1 MCHFTIFAKRTNYH
15 IMRKSLFTV
24 VAAMMMATYVIAQDI
39 PTDMR
44 MEIIESE
51 DDSHDQYTIFKY
63 KEKNGNTGYWMGVG
77 NKTELLS
84 LVRDDITDMSISH
97 MDEVCL
103 PMGSTRQ
110 EVLDNLDSY
119 LELLDKP
126 AGTTVEFPCR
136 IDNYAGLGDESKTT
150 CIVTKRFLQGKRLCF
165 HFTSGKRTAEADL
178 RKSSIKSM
186 KLSVKLD
193 MKLHP
198 NKD

>member
-1 MCHFTIFAKRTNYH
+1 
-15 IMRKSLFTV
+15 MRKSLFTV
-24 VAAMMMATYVIAQDI
+24 AAAMMMATYVIAQDI

-119 LELLDKP
+119 LELLAKP

-178 RKSSIKSM
+178 RKSSIRSM
-186 KLSVKLD
+186 KVSVKLD
-193 MKLHP
+193 MKLRP

>member
-1 MCHFTIFAKRTNYH
+1 MCYFTIFAKRTNYH

-77 NKTELLS
+77 NKTELLG

-126 AGTTVEFPCR
+126 TGTTVELPCR

-186 KLSVKLD
+186 KVSVKLD

-198 NKD
+198 NRD

>member
-15 IMRKSLFTV
+15 IMRKTFFTV
-24 VAAMMMATYVIAQDI
+24 AAAMMMATYVIAQDI

-77 NKTELLS
+77 NKTELLG

-126 AGTTVEFPCR
+126 TGTTVELPCR

-186 KLSVKLD
+186 KVSVKLD

>member
-1 MCHFTIFAKRTNYH
+1 
-15 IMRKSLFTV
+15 MRNTFFTV
-24 VAAMMMATYVIAQDI
+24 AAAMMMATYVIAQDI

-77 NKTELLS
+77 NKTELLG

-126 AGTTVEFPCR
+126 TGTTVELPCR

-186 KLSVKLD
+186 KVSVKLD

>member
-1 MCHFTIFAKRTNYH
+1 MKRT
-15 IMRKSLFTV
+15 ILS
-24 VAAMMMATYVIAQDI
+24 VAAAFMMATCVIAQDI
-39 PTDMR
+39 PAGMR
-44 MEIIESE
+44 MELIESE
-51 DDSHDQYTIFKY
+51 DDSRDQYTIFKY
-63 KEKNGNTGYWMGVG
+63 KEKNGNEAYYMGVG
-77 NKTELLS
+77 NKIELLG

-110 EVLDNLDSY
+110 EVIDNLDSY

-136 IDNYAGLGDESKTT
+136 INNGVGLGQESKST

-165 HFTSGKRTAEADL
+165 HFTSGNRTAEADL

>member
-1 MCHFTIFAKRTNYH
+1 
-15 IMRKSLFTV
+15 MRKSLFTV
-24 VAAMMMATYVIAQDI
+24 AAAMMMATYVIAQDI

-51 DDSHDQYTIFKY
+51 DDSHDHYTIFKY

-186 KLSVKLD
+186 KVSVKLD

>member
-1 MCHFTIFAKRTNYH
+1 MKRT
-15 IMRKSLFTV
+15 ILTV
-24 VAAMMMATYVIAQDI
+24 ASALMMATCVIAQDI
-39 PTDMR
+39 PAGMR
-44 MEIIESE
+44 MELIESE

-63 KEKNGNTGYWMGVG
+63 KEKNGNEGYYMGVG
-77 NKTELLS
+77 YKIELLG

-97 MDEVCL
+97 MDEVCF

-110 EVLDNLDSY
+110 EVIDNLDSY

-136 IDNYAGLGDESKTT
+136 INNGVGLGQESKST

-165 HFTSGKRTAEADL
+165 HFTSGNRTAEADL

>member
-1 MCHFTIFAKRTNYH
+1 MTNYNN
-15 IMRKSLFTV
+15 MRKSFFTV
-24 VAAMMMATYVIAQDI
+24 AAAIMMATCVLAQDI
-39 PTDMR
+39 PADMR

-51 DDSHDQYTIFKY
+51 DDSRDQYTIFKY
-63 KEKNGNTGYWMGVG
+63 KEKNGNTGYYMGVG
-77 NKTELLS
+77 NKIELLG

-110 EVLDNLDSY
+110 EVIDNLDSY

-136 IDNYAGLGDESKTT
+136 IDNYAGLGEESKTT

-178 RKSSIKSM
+178 RKSSLKSM
-186 KLSVKLD
+186 KISVKLD

>member
-1 MCHFTIFAKRTNYH
+1 MAENLIFKTDNMKRT
-15 IMRKSLFTV
+15 ILS
-24 VAAMMMATYVIAQDI
+24 VAAALIMATCVIAQDI
-39 PTDMR
+39 PAGMR
-44 MEIIESE
+44 MELIESE
-51 DDSHDQYTIFKY
+51 DDSRDQYTIFKY
-63 KEKNGNTGYWMGVG
+63 KEKNGNEAYYMGVG
-77 NKTELLS
+77 NKIELLG

-110 EVLDNLDSY
+110 EVIDNLDSY

-136 IDNYAGLGDESKTT
+136 INNGVGLGDESKST

-165 HFTSGKRTAEADL
+165 HFTSGNRTAQADL
-178 RKSSIKSM
+178 RKSSVKSM

-193 MKLHP
+193 IKLHP
-198 NKD
+198 DKD